1 MFKMSLTKEKKK
13 IKLVTL
19 PEVKEYLEKLDEE
32 TSDQIQRRT
41 LDYVLK
47 FAQTSKK
54 EAQNI
59 RKRLIKETKLTEKE
73 AVELSNIMPESKEE
87 LYVFTSGW
95 KKLLPEEI
103 SLKILEIIKDAKS
116 KDP

>member
-1 MFKMSLTKEKKK
+1 MNTDKEKKK

-19 PEVKEYLEKLDEE
+19 PQVKDYLEKLDVE

-41 LDYVLK
+41 LDYISK
-47 FAQTSKK
+47 FAKTSKK
-54 EAQNI
+54 DAQSI
-59 RKRLIKETKLTEKE
+59 KKKLIKETKLTEKE
-73 AVELSNIMPESKEE
+73 AVEIINIMPKSKEE

-103 SLKILEIIKDAKS
+103 SKKILAIIKES
-116 KDP
+116 K

>member
-1 MFKMSLTKEKKK
+1 MSIAKEKKK
-13 IKLVTL
+13 IKLITL
-19 PEVKEYLEKLDEE
+19 PEVKEYLEKIDEE

-47 FAQTSKK
+47 FSQTSKK

-73 AVELSNIMPESKEE
+73 AVELTNIMPKSKEE

-103 SLKILEIIKDAKS
+103 SQKILAIIKESKS
-116 KDP
+116 

>member
-1 MFKMSLTKEKKK
+1 MSIAKEKKK

-19 PEVKEYLEKLDEE
+19 PEVKEYLEKLDED

-41 LDYVLK
+41 LDYVSK
-47 FAQTSKK
+47 FSQASKK
-54 EAQNI
+54 EAQDLK
-59 RKRLIKETKLTEKE
+59 KRLVKETKLTEKE
-73 AVELSNIMPESKEE
+73 AVEISNIRIKSKEE

-103 SLKILEIIKDAKS
+103 SQKILDIIKES
-116 KDP
+116 KK

>member
-1 MFKMSLTKEKKK
+1 MSIAKEKKK

-19 PEVKEYLEKLDEE
+19 PEVKEYLEKLDED

-41 LDYVLK
+41 LDYVSK
-47 FAQTSKK
+47 FSQTSKK
-54 EAQNI
+54 EAQDLK
-59 RKRLIKETKLTEKE
+59 KRLIKETKLTEKE
-73 AVELSNIMPESKEE
+73 AVEISNILPKSKEE

-103 SLKILEIIKDAKS
+103 SQKILDIIKES
-116 KDP
+116 KK

>member
-1 MFKMSLTKEKKK
+1 MSSTKEKKK

-41 LDYVLK
+41 LDYILK
-47 FAQTSKK
+47 FTKTSKK
-54 EAQNI
+54 DAQGI
-59 RKRLIKETKLTEKE
+59 RRKLVKETKLTESE
-73 AVELSNIMPESKEE
+73 AVEITNITPKSKEE
-87 LYVFTSGW
+87 LYVFISGW

-103 SLKILEIIKDAKS
+103 STKILDIVKKEKS
-116 KDP
+116 

>member
-1 MFKMSLTKEKKK
+1 MSSTKEKKK

-54 EAQNI
+54 DAQNI
-59 RKRLIKETKLTEKE
+59 RKRLIKETNLTEKE
-73 AVELSNIMPESKEE
+73 AVEILNIMPKSKEE

-95 KKLLPEEI
+95 KKLFPEEI
-103 SLKILEIIKDAKS
+103 SLKILEIMKDTKS

>member
-1 MFKMSLTKEKKK
+1 MSIAKEKKK
-13 IKLVTL
+13 IKLITL
-19 PEVKEYLEKLDEE
+19 PEVKEYLEKIDEE

-47 FAQTSKK
+47 FSQTSKK

-73 AVELSNIMPESKEE
+73 AVELTNIMPKSKEE

-103 SLKILEIIKDAKS
+103 STKILDIIKESKS
-116 KDP
+116 